1 MLAHLST
8 FNQTI
13 SLIRITHT
21 SKAIT
26 MTNVLKV
33 TFEALLAHLTKASS
47 LTSNIRVRDAK
58 LKISIFL
65 SMSVFL

>member
-13 SLIRITHT
+13 SLITHT

-26 MTNVLKV
+26 MTNVVKV

-47 LTSNIRVRDAK
+47 LTNNIRVRDAK

>member
-13 SLIRITHT
+13 SLMTRKQCIND
-21 SKAIT
+21 K
-26 MTNVLKV
+26 MTNKL
-33 TFEALLAHLTKASS
+33 TFEALLAHLTKASN
-47 LTSNIRVRDAK
+47 LTSNILVRDAK

>member
-8 FNQTI
+8 FNQII
-13 SLIRITHT
+13 SLITHT

-26 MTNVLKV
+26 MTNVVKV

-47 LTSNIRVRDAK
+47 LTNNIRVREAK